1 MDRVVVVTGGSAGLG
16 RAIVQAF
23 ADRGDAVC
31 IVARGR
37 ERLDRAV
44 REVEAGGGRAIGV
57 VADVADAEA
66 VERAAER
73 CERELGPIDV
83 WVANAMT
90 TIFAPFDQIEPAE
103 FRRATDVTYHGVVW
117 SARSALRRMKPRDRG
132 KLIFVGSALAYRGIP
147 LQAPYCGAKHAVHGV
162 FESLRAE
169 LAHEG
174 SSVSLTMVQMPALN
188 TPQFDWG
195 RSRMPE
201 RAQPVPPIFQPEV
214 GADAVAWAADH
225 DRREVFVAWPAYK
238 TIWGNKV
245 APAFADRYLGRH
257 GVSGQQTGEPQ
268 PPGQPDNLF
277 EPVDLD
283 VGAHGRFDD
292 RSSSRS
298 VLLAATKRRGWVAA
312 AGLGLVGSVTAG
324 VVRRMGVR
332 RG

>member
-1 MDRVVVVTGGSAGLG
+1 MNRVVVVTGGSAGLG

-31 IVARGR
+31 VIARGR
-37 ERLDRAV
+37 KRLDRTV
-44 REVEAGGGRAIGV
+44 REIEAGGGRAIAIS
-57 VADVADAEA
+57 ADVSDAEA
-66 VERAAER
+66 METAADR

-90 TIFAPFDQIEPAE
+90 TIFAPFEQIEPEE
-103 FRRATDVTYHGVVW
+103 FRRATEVTYLGSVW
-117 SARSALRRMKPRDRG
+117 SARSALRRMKPRNRG

-174 SSVSLTMVQMPALN
+174 SAVGLTMVQLPAMN
-188 TPQFDWG
+188 TPQFSWG

-214 GADAVAWAADH
+214 CADAVAWAADH
-225 DRREVFVAWPAYK
+225 DRREVFVAAPTYK
-238 TIWGNKV
+238 VVWGNKL
-245 APAFADRYLGRH
+245 APWFVDLYLGRN
-257 GVSGQQTGEPQ
+257 GVAGQQTGEPQ

-283 VGAHGRFDD
+283 VGARGRFDD
-292 RSSSRS
+292 QSKSSS
-298 VLLAATKRRGWVAA
+298 VLLAATKRRGLIGIAA
-312 AGLGLVGSVTAG
+312 LGLASSLGALAA
-324 VVRRMGVR
+324 RRR
-332 RG
+332 SD

>member
-1 MDRVVVVTGGSAGLG
+1 MNRVVVVTGGSAGLG

-31 IVARGR
+31 VIARGR
-37 ERLDRAV
+37 QRLDRTV
-44 REVEAGGGRAIGV
+44 REIEAGGGRAIAIS
-57 VADVADAEA
+57 ADVADAEA
-66 VERAAER
+66 VEAAADR

-90 TIFAPFDQIEPAE
+90 TIFAPFELIEPDE
-103 FRRATDVTYHGVVW
+103 FRRATEVTYLGSVW
-117 SARSALRRMKPRDRG
+117 SARSALRRMKPRNRG

-147 LQAPYCGAKHAVHGV
+147 LQAPYCGAKHAVHGA

-174 SSVSLTMVQMPALN
+174 SGVGLSMVQLPAMN
-188 TPQFDWG
+188 TPQFSWG

-214 GADAVAWAADH
+214 CADAVAWAADH
-225 DRREVFVAWPAYK
+225 DRREVFVAGPTYK
-238 TIWGNKV
+238 VVWGNKL
-245 APAFADRYLGRH
+245 APWFADLYLARN

-268 PPGQPDNLF
+268 PPDQPDNLF

-283 VGAHGRFDD
+283 VGARGRFDD
-292 RSSSRS
+292 RSKSRS
-298 VLLAATKRRGWVAA
+298 ILLAATKRRGWAAA
-312 AGLGLVGSVTAG
+312 AGAGLAGSLAAG
-324 VVRRMGVR
+324 LARRRSG
-332 RG
+332 